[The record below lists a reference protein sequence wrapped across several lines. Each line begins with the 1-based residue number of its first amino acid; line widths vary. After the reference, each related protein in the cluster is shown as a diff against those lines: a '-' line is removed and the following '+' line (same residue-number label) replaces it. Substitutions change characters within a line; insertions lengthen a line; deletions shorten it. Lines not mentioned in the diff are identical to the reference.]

1 MRNPIKRHENVPPI
15 MIRNAAGLFSAE
27 SGAPFRIIPTKIEMI
42 PMMIPI
48 TVDFSNAK
56 APNPFLSV
64 AGRVYLAAAPYSKKE
79 THVHIFLYY
88 SINPAKIL
96 PGF

>member
-1 MRNPIKRHENVPPI
+1 
-15 MIRNAAGLFSAE
+15 LFSAE

-64 AGRVYLAAAPYSKKE
+64 AGRAFSRLPH
-79 THVHIFLYY
+79 T
-88 SINPAKIL
+88 AKRRHTSTSSYII
-96 PGF
+96 P